1 MQLINS
7 VLFSIANYWLQIF
20 PLPKKVVKHI
30 EGICRS
36 FLWTGKSSNSR
47 KAPISWDHMCDPK
60 YAGGLN
66 LIGLEDWNKAS
77 IGKLLWNIWEKKDK
91 LWIHWIHIYY
101 MKNIEASNF
110 QPGRSCS
117 WTMKAIFKHKNLLT
131 QSAAWG
137 EMHDAGKYSMRKMY
151 QVIRG
156 VKPQVEWR
164 KLLIGNH
171 ARPRAIFTLWMA
183 CNKRLL
189 TKDRM
194 NRFGMATD
202 GLCVFCKMP
211 ETCQHL
217 LFNCSDIKP
226 VWEKILNWIGFNHTP
241 AMWDEELKWIV
252 QNTKGKGCKRSL
264 LKMAVAETTY
274 MIWCVRNWIIFQD
287 GRKEELQYDTIKNV
301 ILRRVETNRKLMM
314 YCSMNI

>member
-1 MQLINS
+1 
-7 VLFSIANYWLQIF
+7 
-20 PLPKKVVKHI
+20 
-30 EGICRS
+30 
-36 FLWTGKSSNSR
+36 
-47 KAPISWDHMCDPK
+47 
-60 YAGGLN
+60 
-66 LIGLEDWNKAS
+66 
-77 IGKLLWNIWEKKDK
+77 
-91 LWIHWIHIYY
+91 

-110 QPGRSCS
+110 QLGWSCS

-183 CNKRLL
+183 CNNHLL

-194 NRFGMATD
+194 KRFGMATD

-211 ETCQHL
+211 ETCQH

-274 MIWCVRNWIIFQD
+274 MIWCVRNRIIFQD

-301 ILRRVETNRKLMM
+301 ILRRVETNTKLMI

>member
-1 MQLINS
+1 
-7 VLFSIANYWLQIF
+7 
-20 PLPKKVVKHI
+20 
-30 EGICRS
+30 
-36 FLWTGKSSNSR
+36 
-47 KAPISWDHMCDPK
+47 
-60 YAGGLN
+60 
-66 LIGLEDWNKAS
+66 
-77 IGKLLWNIWEKKDK
+77 
-91 LWIHWIHIYY
+91 
-101 MKNIEASNF
+101 
-110 QPGRSCS
+110 
-117 WTMKAIFKHKNLLT
+117 
-131 QSAAWG
+131 
-137 EMHDAGKYSMRKMY
+137 MRKMY

-202 GLCVFCKMP
+202 GLCVFYKMP

-274 MIWCVRNWIIFQD
+274 MIWCVRNRIIFQD